1 MDRFDHDAP
10 NRIIRGRAEKM
21 QAGVLW
27 NTDVRIP
34 EKHVDSDM
42 RIGACPVETPA
53 ITIAIAKSRFVYVY
67 PTEQSDFA
75 FGNHTI

>member
-1 MDRFDHDAP
+1 
-10 NRIIRGRAEKM
+10 
-21 QAGVLW
+21 
-27 NTDVRIP
+27 
-34 EKHVDSDM
+34 M

-67 PTEQSDFA
+67 ATEQSDFA